1 MRTTRSSSIL
11 GFLTLLLALCAPTP
25 VSLAWGPHGEIT
37 RAAQEVLPERE
48 KAAAYFGGE
57 WRRLPDYSVMPDWRN
72 SIRDDF
78 FPNDFLLWPGVPTH
92 IQHMMPEVAGT
103 YTPYFRRAL
112 QALRTETPPNAAR
125 WIGSLIHYVEDS
137 GAPCHA
143 KPIKGEMHK
152 RLENWLDGKA
162 VSIAGYQP
170 QLLGN
175 DDASA
180 LRGLLGRM
188 KRLVAFSK
196 ERAENIY
203 AKVEALQQREDQP
216 VILECADE
224 SARAVADVLHTL
236 FTRALTTTP
245 SKPSLAGRVTWPAN
259 VPLPKQPAKVMLLG
273 TGYSTLTDTNGAWS
287 FQKLPA
293 KNPRVA
299 IERYG
304 IGTAIVKAG
313 DCASVELPPTNPPG
327 NLVRNG
333 DFKLRW
339 LAANAPDFWNPIP
352 ASQRLKGWESDSIRV
367 RSNVVY
373 RVSVADP
380 QPGVRY
386 GVRWR
391 SSTSSPKT
399 VSTNVVWFADIAE
412 RELPAAAYAATA
424 QLLVLT
430 DKLLTNAVRRVWFV
444 PAQ

>member
-1 MRTTRSSSIL
+1 MKTTHSSSIL
-11 GFLTLLLALCAPTP
+11 GFLACFLLVLCAPLPAT
-25 VSLAWGPHGEIT
+25 LAWGPHGEIT

-57 WRRLPDYSVMPDWRN
+57 WRRLQDYSFMPDWRN
-72 SIRDDF
+72 SVRDDF
-78 FPNDFLLWPGVPTH
+78 FPNDFLLWPAVPTH
-92 IQHMMPEVAGT
+92 IQHMMPEVAAT

-125 WIGSLIHYVEDS
+125 WIGSLIHYIEDS

-162 VSIAGYQP
+162 VSITGYQP
-170 QLLGN
+170 QLLGK

-180 LRGLLGRM
+180 LRGLLGRT
-188 KRLVAFSK
+188 KRLVAYSK

-203 AKVEALQQREDQP
+203 AKVEALQQRENQP

-236 FTRALTTTP
+236 FTIALAP
-245 SKPSLAGRVTWPAN
+245 SSQPSLAGRVTWPAN

-273 TGYSTLTDTNGAWS
+273 TGYSTLTDANGAWS
-287 FQKLPA
+287 FQNLPA
-293 KNPRVA
+293 KNQRVA

-304 IGTAIVKAG
+304 AGTAIVKAG
-313 DCASVELPPTNPPG
+313 DCATVTLPSTNPPG

-352 ASQRLKGWESDSIRV
+352 ASQKLKGWESETIRV

-373 RVSVADP
+373 RVGIANP

-391 SSTSSPKT
+391 SSTSAPKT
-399 VSTNVVWFADIAE
+399 VSTNIVWSADIAE
-412 RELPAAAYAATA
+412 RELPAAAYAATV

-430 DKLLTNAVRRVWFV
+430 DKPLTNAVSRVWLV
-444 PAQ
+444 PA

>member
-1 MRTTRSSSIL
+1 MKSTRSSSIL
-11 GFLTLLLALCAPTP
+11 GFLSLVLALCAPPSVT
-25 VSLAWGPHGEIT
+25 LAWGPHGEVT

-48 KAAAYFGGE
+48 KAAAYFGNE
-57 WRRLPDYSVMPDWRN
+57 WRNLQGYSFMPDWRN
-72 SIRDDF
+72 SVREDF
-78 FPNDFLLWPGVPTH
+78 FPNDFLLWPKVPKH
-92 IQHMMPEVAGT
+92 SQHMMPEVAAT
-103 YTPYFRRAL
+103 YAPYFHRAL

-125 WIGSLIHYVEDS
+125 WIGSLIHYIEDS

-152 RLENWLDGKA
+152 RLENWLNGKDIT
-162 VSIAGYQP
+162 IAGYEP
-170 QLLGN
+170 QLLGK

-180 LRGLLGRM
+180 LRGLQERA
-188 KRLVAFSK
+188 KRLVAYSK

-216 VILECADE
+216 VILECANE
-224 SARAVADVLHTL
+224 SARAVADLLHTL
-236 FTRALTTTP
+236 FTLAPMTP
-245 SKPSLAGRVTWPAN
+245 SSPSLAGRVTWPAKL
-259 VPLPKQPAKVMLLG
+259 PLPKQPAKVMLLG
-273 TGYSTLTDTNGAWS
+273 TDYSTLTDTNGAWS

-293 KNPRVA
+293 GDYCVA

-304 IGTAIVKAG
+304 AGTAIVQSD
-313 DCASVELPPTNPPG
+313 DCASVKLPPTDPPG

-339 LAANAPDFWNPIP
+339 LTANAPDFWNPIP
-352 ASQRLKGWESDSIRV
+352 ATQRLKGWESDTIRV

-373 RVSVADP
+373 RVGIADP

-399 VSTNVVWFADIAE
+399 LSTNVVWSADIAE
-412 RELPAAAYAATA
+412 HELTAVPYAATA
-424 QLLVLT
+424 QVLVLSN
-430 DKLLTNAVRRVWFV
+430 KPITNAVSRVWLV
-444 PAQ
+444 PAK

>member
-1 MRTTRSSSIL
+1 M
-11 GFLTLLLALCAPTP
+11 LLLALCAPPPAT
-25 VSLAWGPHGEIT
+25 LAWGPHGEIT

-48 KAAAYFGGE
+48 KAAAYFGNQ
-57 WRRLPDYSVMPDWRN
+57 WRRFPDYSVMPDWRN
-72 SIRDDF
+72 SVRDDF
-78 FPNDFLLWPGVPTH
+78 FPNDFLLWPAVRTH
-92 IQHMMPEVAGT
+92 IQHMMPEVAAT
-103 YTPYFRRAL
+103 YEPYFRRAL

-152 RLENWLDGKA
+152 HLENWLDGKA
-162 VSIAGYQP
+162 VSITGYQP
-170 QLLGN
+170 QLLGK
-175 DDASA
+175 DDAAA
-180 LRGLLGRM
+180 LRGLLARM

-196 ERAENIY
+196 QRAEDIY

-216 VILECADE
+216 VILDCANE

-236 FTRALTTTP
+236 FTIALAPP
-245 SKPSLAGRVTWPAN
+245 SLPSLAGRVTWPAG

-287 FQKLPA
+287 FSKLPG
-293 KNPRVA
+293 KNYRVA

-304 IGTAIVKAG
+304 AGAAIVKAG
-313 DCASVELPPTNPPG
+313 DCASVTLPPANPPG

-333 DFKLRW
+333 DLKLRW
-339 LAANAPDFWNPIP
+339 LAANAPDFWTAIP
-352 ASQRLKGWESDSIRV
+352 ASQKLKGWESDTIRV

-373 RVSVADP
+373 RIGVAAP

-391 SSTSSPKT
+391 SSASSPKT
-399 VSTNVVWFADIAE
+399 LSTNIVWSADITE
-412 RELPAAAYAATA
+412 RELPAASYAATA
-424 QLLVLT
+424 QLLILT
-430 DKLLTNAVRRVWFV
+430 DKPLTNAVRRAWLV

>member
-1 MRTTRSSSIL
+1 MQTARFSFRL
-11 GFLTLLLALCAPTP
+11 VLMLLLALCAPP
-25 VSLAWGPHGEIT
+25 PAALAWGPHGEIT
-37 RAAQEVLPERE
+37 RAAQEVLPECE

-57 WRRLPDYSVMPDWRN
+57 WRRLPDYSLMPDWRN
-72 SIRDDF
+72 SVRDDF
-78 FPNDFLLWPGVPTH
+78 FPNDFLLWPAVPTH
-92 IQHMMPEVAGT
+92 IQHMMPEVAAT
-103 YTPYFRRAL
+103 YEPYFRRAL

-162 VSIAGYQP
+162 VSITGYQP
-170 QLLGN
+170 QLLGKD
-175 DDASA
+175 DDAA
-180 LRGLLGRM
+180 LRGLLARL

-196 ERAENIY
+196 ERAESIY

-216 VILECADE
+216 VILDCANE

-236 FTRALTTTP
+236 FTLALMPP
-245 SKPSLAGRVTWPAN
+245 SAPSLAGRVTWPAS
-259 VPLPKQPAKVMLLG
+259 VLLPKQPAKVMLLG
-273 TGYSTLTDTNGAWS
+273 TGYSTLTDTNGVWS
-287 FQKLPA
+287 FRNLPV
-293 KNPRVA
+293 KTPRVA

-304 IGTAIVKAG
+304 AGSAIVKAG
-313 DCASVELPPTNPPG
+313 DCASVTLPPTDPPG

-339 LAANAPDFWNPIP
+339 LAPNVPDFWTAIP
-352 ASQRLKGWESDSIRV
+352 ASQKLKGWESDTIRV

-373 RVSVADP
+373 RIGITDP

-391 SSTSSPKT
+391 SSTSSTKT
-399 VSTNVVWFADIAE
+399 VSTNVVWSADIAE
-412 RELPAAAYAATA
+412 RELPAAAFAATA
-424 QLLVLT
+424 QLLILT
-430 DKLLTNAVRRVWFV
+430 DKPLTNAVRRAWLV
-444 PAQ
+444 PVQ

>member
-1 MRTTRSSSIL
+1 MKTIRSSFVL
-11 GFLTLLLALCAPTP
+11 GFLTLLLALCVPPPAA
-25 VSLAWGPHGEIT
+25 LGWGPHNEIT

-57 WRRLPDYSVMPDWRN
+57 WRRLQDYSFMPDWRN
-72 SIRDDF
+72 SVRDDF
-78 FPNDFLLWPGVPTH
+78 FPNDFLLWPDVRMH
-92 IQHMMPEVAGT
+92 VQHMMPQVAAT
-103 YTPYFRRAL
+103 YAPYFRRAL

-152 RLENWLDGKA
+152 RLENWLDGKTI
-162 VSIAGYQP
+162 SIMGYQP
-170 QLLGN
+170 QLLGH

-180 LRGLLGRM
+180 LRGLLVRM

-203 AKVEALQQREDQP
+203 AKVEALPQREDQP
-216 VILECADE
+216 VILDCANE

-236 FTRALTTTP
+236 FTRALAPP
-245 SKPSLAGRVTWPAN
+245 SRPSLAGRVTWPAN

-287 FQKLPA
+287 FQNLPV
-293 KNPRVA
+293 KNPRIA

-304 IGTAIVKAG
+304 AGTSIVKAG
-313 DCASVELPPTNPPG
+313 DCASVTLPPANPPG

-339 LAANAPDFWNPIP
+339 LIANAPDFWNPIP
-352 ASQRLKGWESDSIRV
+352 ASQKLKGWESDSIRV

-373 RVSVADP
+373 RVGVADP

-391 SSTSSPKT
+391 SSTNSPKT
-399 VSTNVVWFADIAE
+399 VSTNIVWSAATAE
-412 RELPAAAYAATA
+412 RELPVASYAATA

-430 DKLLTNAVRRVWFV
+430 DKPLTNAVRRVWLV

>member
-1 MRTTRSSSIL
+1 MKTTRSSSIL
-11 GFLTLLLALCAPTP
+11 GFLSLVLALCAPPPATF
-25 VSLAWGPHGEIT
+25 AWGPHGEIT

-48 KAAAYFGGE
+48 KAAAYFGSE
-57 WRRLPDYSVMPDWRN
+57 WRRLQDYSVMPDWRN
-72 SIRDDF
+72 SVRDDF
-78 FPNDFLLWPGVPTH
+78 FPNDFLLWPSVPTH
-92 IQHMMPEVAGT
+92 IQHMMPEVAAT

-170 QLLGN
+170 RLLGN

-180 LRGLLGRM
+180 LRGLLDRM

-196 ERAENIY
+196 QRAENIY

-216 VILECADE
+216 VILDCADE

-236 FTRALTTTP
+236 FTLALTP
-245 SKPSLAGRVTWPAN
+245 PLPPSLAGHVTWPAN
-259 VPLPKQPAKVMLLG
+259 VPLPKQPAKVMFLG

-304 IGTAIVKAG
+304 AGTAIVKAA
-313 DCASVELPPTNPPG
+313 DCASVTLPPTDPPG

-333 DFKLRW
+333 DLKLRW
-339 LAANAPDFWNPIP
+339 LAANTPDFWAAIP
-352 ASQRLKGWESDSIRV
+352 ASQKLKGWESDSIRV

-373 RVSVADP
+373 RVGVADP

-391 SSTSSPKT
+391 SSTSSAKT
-399 VSTNVVWFADIAE
+399 VSTNIVWSADIAE
-412 RELPAAAYAATA
+412 RELPATSYAATA

-430 DKLLTNAVRRVWFV
+430 DKPLTNAVRRVWLV
-444 PAQ
+444 PSQ